1 MGFVAVRW
9 RLGGLE
15 IGRRKRRRPTVG
27 KRIGR
32 IGSKGV
38 EFRGGARFRL
48 HELGWAVFYI

>member
-27 KRIGR
+27 KRIRR
-32 IGSKGV
+32 IGSKGGNSEAAPV
-38 EFRGGARFRL
+38 
-48 HELGWAVFYI
+48 LGCTN